1 MEQQQ
6 VIDKM
11 KRLVDANATRESSQS
26 QFADDKIL
34 INEQGIKDLKDDLE
48 DLIKKIF
55 FCSKD

>member
-1 MEQQQ
+1 MEQQK

-11 KRLVDANATRESSQS
+11 KRLVDANATRESSQF